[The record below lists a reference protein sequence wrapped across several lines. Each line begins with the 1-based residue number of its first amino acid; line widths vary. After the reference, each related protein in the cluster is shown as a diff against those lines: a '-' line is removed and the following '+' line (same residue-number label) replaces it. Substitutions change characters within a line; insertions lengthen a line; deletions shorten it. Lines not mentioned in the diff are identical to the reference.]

1 MLNQN
6 IEPTMS
12 VWSGQTKY
20 GGIAQSVVSSLPG
33 LQFTCSSVLSSRPG
47 VLGKVC
53 LCAQGREGRV
63 LADSQDLSWA
73 ATGAGAGLMSD
84 WPARSAGVRC
94 EQERERERERGVSQV
109 PGG

>member
-73 ATGAGAGLMSD
+73 ATGAGALDRAWAMD
-84 WPARSAGVRC
+84 WAGDWA
-94 EQERERERERGVSQV
+94 GAGWGSIS
-109 PGG
+109 